1 MQLVQGSLKMDAA
14 MPTSMYIP
22 RKQSAESVAGEQPTT
37 GTSSCKVSILTYE
50 PRLKINGNV
59 EMFGD
64 VLLAHHHMP
73 SLSASQLKVLGG
85 I

>member
-37 GTSSCKVSILTYE
+37 GTSAASEYFDVRANFKNY
-50 PRLKINGNV
+50 GNV